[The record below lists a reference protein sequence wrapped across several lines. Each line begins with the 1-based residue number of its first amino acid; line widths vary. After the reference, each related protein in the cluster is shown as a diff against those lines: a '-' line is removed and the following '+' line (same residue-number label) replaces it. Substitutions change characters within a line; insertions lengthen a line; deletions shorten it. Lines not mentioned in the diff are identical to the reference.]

1 VTYLARTGRA
11 AEQITAA
18 QHTVDE
24 STAPPTHCFH
34 VRGRI
39 MSTRLITRTDVAS
52 VRELPREPAGG
63 EPDGNPLPPFARQV
77 SNRDFPKGRRPG
89 DE

>member
-1 VTYLARTGRA
+1 
-11 AEQITAA
+11 
-18 QHTVDE
+18 
-24 STAPPTHCFH
+24 
-34 VRGRI
+34 

-52 VRELPREPAGG
+52 VRELRREAADG